1 MGTSSMT
8 ERVALLT
15 NFIPP
20 YRLPLYKALAA
31 LVDDLQVF
39 ISTPTESNRP
49 WIPEWEG
56 LNVTVQD
63 NITLRPTWRHPHGFS
78 ESLHV
83 HVPYNTLSLLKR
95 YQPDVVI
102 SVELGLRTLQA
113 VLYRKW
119 NPKNRIIVWALYSES
134 TEQGRGRLREWLRR
148 WLLPQIDA
156 VVVNGESG
164 ARYIRSFGIPSE
176 KIFFAPYTTQI
187 STFDCVS
194 LPRTPSQVY
203 RLLYVGQLVERK
215 GVVPF
220 LSTLSR
226 WAEAHPE
233 RSLEFWLVGDGPLR
247 TNLEQLV
254 LPPNISLR
262 FLGNVAYKDLSQ
274 IYAQAG
280 ILVFP
285 TLADEWG
292 LVVNEAMAT
301 GLPVL
306 GSIYSQA
313 VEELVVDGV
322 TGWTFHPDQV
332 DEMYMALDRALSTP
346 IEELDRM
353 RATERD
359 RIQHLTP
366 EFVAERLLQ
375 AIRYV
380 C

>member
-1 MGTSSMT
+1 MDSVIVK
-8 ERVALLT
+8 RVTLLT

-20 YRLPLYKALAA
+20 YRLSLYKAVAA
-31 LVDDLQVF
+31 RLEDLQVF

-56 LNVTVQD
+56 LNVTVQH
-63 NITLRPTWRHPHGFS
+63 NLTLRPTWRHPHGFS
-78 ESLHV
+78 ESLYV
-83 HVPYNTLSLLKR
+83 HIPYDTLLLLKQ

-102 SVELGLRTLQA
+102 STELGLRTLQA

-119 NPKNRIIVWALYSES
+119 NPKSRIILWTLYSES
-134 TEQGRGRLREWLRR
+134 TEQGRGRLRELLRR
-148 WLLPQIDA
+148 WLLPQADA

-164 ARYIRSFGIPSE
+164 SRYIRRFGIPEE

-187 STFDCVS
+187 STFTSVP
-194 LPRTPSQVY
+194 LPRVPNQAY
-203 RLLYVGQLVERK
+203 RLLYVGQLIERK
-215 GVVPF
+215 GLVPF
-220 LSTLSR
+220 LLTLSH
-226 WAEAHPE
+226 WSEAHPE
-233 RSLEFWLVGDGPLR
+233 HSLEFWLAGDGPVR
-247 TNLEQLV
+247 TTLEQLV
-254 LPPNISLR
+254 LPPNVSLR
-262 FLGNVAYKDLSQ
+262 FLGNVAYADLPQ
-274 IYAQAG
+274 VYGQAG

-292 LVVNEAMAT
+292 LVVNEAMAA

-306 GSIYSQA
+306 GSMYSQA

-322 TGWTFHPDQV
+322 TGWTFYPDQV
-332 DEMYMALDRALSTP
+332 DKMSTALDRAFSTP
-346 IEELDRM
+346 IEVLEQM
-353 RATERD
+353 RAKARE

-366 EFVAERLLQ
+366 EFIANRFLQ